1 MNGHTGWVRSLASS
15 GKYLFSCG
23 CNYLRQWD
31 QAYAVPKEV
40 SSTKLFTGDILAIA
54 CADKQVFTAGADG
67 SLRSWSIGKL
77 GELTVGVVREKA
89 HDGRITA
96 LLVHGSLIY
105 SAGYDGSIKV
115 RVDWL
120 SCVCV
125 SGHHGMNCLQ
135 HHCAS
140 HSCFWALAPHLM
152 LYVAAASAALL

>member
-67 SLRSWSIGKL
+67 SLRSLEHWQAWGADGWGCA
-77 GELTVGVVREKA
+77 GEG
-89 HDGRITA
+89 
-96 LLVHGSLIY
+96 
-105 SAGYDGSIKV
+105 
-115 RVDWL
+115 
-120 SCVCV
+120 
-125 SGHHGMNCLQ
+125 
-135 HHCAS
+135 
-140 HSCFWALAPHLM
+140 P
-152 LYVAAASAALL
+152 